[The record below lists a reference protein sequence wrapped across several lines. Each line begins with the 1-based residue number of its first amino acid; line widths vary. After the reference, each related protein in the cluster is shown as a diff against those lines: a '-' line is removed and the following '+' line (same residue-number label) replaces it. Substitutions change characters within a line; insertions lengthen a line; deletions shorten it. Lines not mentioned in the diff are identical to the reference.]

1 MKTPMAP
8 GGEWEQL
15 TPRPLDTIPEAGDF
29 THAAIPT
36 PNFKADVDSCRFA
49 APRFSDCVRADQ

>member
-1 MKTPMAP
+1 MAP